1 MSQSS
6 LGVQGP
12 CAGASPR
19 SLQGGLAPDRP
30 EPQVEGRACSL
41 PSAGPSPCRLAPK
54 VPVGS
59 RAVPFP
65 QGGLAVRAA
74 LSGGVSCPLR
84 QVGLGQPAA
93 SSGPAGPSRRQQDAV
108 RGDRHPRGPAQSQ
121 GRAGC
126 LQGGAP
132 APAVC
137 TGPGVLLPHPPR
149 EGPGAARSQGQR
161 PQPRKCR
168 AWPISPQAAALAAWR
183 CPQAVT
189 DCHTAL
195 LATCSHGAG
204 GPVFIFDL
212 RSRVWSRQASL
223 HKSKRSI

>member
-1 MSQSS
+1 M
-6 LGVQGP
+6 
-12 CAGASPR
+12 
-19 SLQGGLAPDRP
+19 LAPP
-30 EPQVEGRACSL
+30 P
-41 PSAGPSPCRLAPK
+41 
-54 VPVGS
+54 
-59 RAVPFP
+59 
-65 QGGLAVRAA
+65 
-74 LSGGVSCPLR
+74 
-84 QVGLGQPAA
+84 
-93 SSGPAGPSRRQQDAV
+93 GPSRADWPLIGLSPKLRE
-108 RGDRHPRGPAQSQ
+108 GPAAFPPQVPLPAAWHPKSQ
-121 GRAGC
+121 LVLGPSRSPREGWLCGPRCQEGSAARCVRWALVSQQPPLGPQVPPGGNKTQYEEIGIPVALLSHKDVLDVFKVGPLPLRSALAPGC
-126 LQGGAP
+126 SYP
-132 APAVC
+132 
-137 TGPGVLLPHPPR
+137 TPPR

-183 CPQAVT
+183 CPQGVT